1 MSNKINDEIIEQR
14 KEAIQEK
21 LAIIEEATIEGR
33 TAGGF
38 GLKRAI
44 EYTDQL
50 DRLKR
55 EGVCAL

>member
-1 MSNKINDEIIEQR
+1 MSNKINDEILEQR

-21 LAIIEEATIEGR
+21 LSIIEQATIEGR

-38 GLKRAI
+38 GLNSAI
-44 EYTDQL
+44 KYTDQL
-50 DRLKR
+50 EKLRR